1 MATSPN
7 DPDTY
12 ACSRPGWAAVT
23 AGRRRPEHT
32 AARPSWRCRACGA
45 PWPCSSA
52 RLRLLVEYRGNR
64 PTLLIYLNL
73 MMEDAAADLPPGRP
87 DDATSSDLA
96 VRFLSWARAR

>member
-1 MATSPN
+1 M
-7 DPDTY
+7 
-12 ACSRPGWAAVT
+12 T
-23 AGRRRPEHT
+23 ARRNRPEHT

-73 MMEDAAADLPPGRP
+73 MMEDAAADLPDRP
-87 DDATSSDLA
+87 DDPTGSNLA
-96 VRFLSWARAR
+96 LRFLAWARSR